1 METVTDWIGRLR
13 DMGGLAPLISVLD
26 ILAVAYVIYK
36 LMMLVKGTR
45 AWQIMWGLG
54 VFFLLVFISDAVNLR
69 ALNWLL
75 RAVLPLGPV
84 ALVILF
90 YPELRHA
97 LEEMGRLKFLGSKL
111 TTLGRKDI
119 YDMVD
124 QLAKVVADMSG
135 SNVGALIVIER
146 DVGLDDIIAN
156 GQRMDALVSAQ
167 LLRTIFHPGSPLHDG
182 AVIIRGNRIVAASC
196 TLPLSDSPKVGTM
209 IHTRHK
215 AALGVAE
222 QSDAIVLVV
231 SEETGMISMAVS
243 GDLCRGLNADEVRNR
258 LLELL
263 QATER
268 ADGVR
273 QIRETMSS
281 AISIIRPS
289 GSSEQEPKC

>member
-1 METVTDWIGRLR
+1 METVTDWIGRLQ
-13 DMGGLAPLISVLD
+13 DIGGLAPLISVLD

-54 VFFLLVFISDAVNLR
+54 IFFILVFISDALNLR

-97 LEEMGRLKFLGSKL
+97 LEEMGRLKFLGSKV

-124 QLAKVVADMSG
+124 QLAKVVADMSS
-135 SNVGALIVIER
+135 SNVGALMVIER

-196 TLPLSDSPKVGTM
+196 TLPLSDSPKVGMM

-231 SEETGMISMAVS
+231 SEETGMISMAVN